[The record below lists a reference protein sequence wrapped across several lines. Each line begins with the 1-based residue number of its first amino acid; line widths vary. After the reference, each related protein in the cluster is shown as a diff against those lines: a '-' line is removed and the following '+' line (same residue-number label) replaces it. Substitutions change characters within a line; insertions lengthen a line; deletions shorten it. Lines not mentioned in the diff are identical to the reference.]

1 VPETHKKKTARKPRC
16 LGQVVCDRIF
26 ELKKTLCSYVG
37 RFDPALIS
45 TSEAQRVLEHA
56 ASMENSIRT
65 LKALCASRVSQG
77 DSWRKKGHRS
87 AAEALAEETGTTL
100 SQAKEE
106 IETGRRLL
114 SQEKLSRAARRGEI
128 SFAKAQLISNAAE
141 ADPKAEG
148 RLLEEA
154 KGSSISRLKDS
165 CALTKAQANPDREA
179 RREQIHRRRSLRTW
193 TDIEG
198 VWHLS
203 ASSNPEDG
211 AQIMSVLDPI
221 RDEIFRAAR
230 KQKQKEPIEAYAFD
244 ALFRLATKPTG
255 ASSSA
260 AAGRGAR
267 LATAEEASGPRS
279 KILVR
284 VDYESFLRGFPTAGE
299 TCEITGFGPV
309 SVSAVKDLIRQGD
322 PFIVAILTKGKEL
335 VGVAHL
341 GRKPTAF
348 QRSALEWMYPSCA
361 IEGCN
366 AQAHLEMDHSLEW
379 SKTHFT
385 MLDHLKFLCH
395 HHHFLKS
402 NDNWALTEVDRKCL
416 LVPPEDPRHPRHR
429 RSTNQSNAPPKS
441 VA

>member
-1 VPETHKKKTARKPRC
+1 
-16 LGQVVCDRIF
+16 VCDRIS
-26 ELKKTLCSYVG
+26 ELKKALCSYAG

-65 LKALCASRVSQG
+65 LKALCASRVAQG

-87 AAEALAEETGTTL
+87 AAEALAQETGTTL

-114 SQEKLSRAARRGEI
+114 SQEKLSKAARLGEI
-128 SFAKAQLISNAAE
+128 SFAKAQLISNATE
-141 ADPKAEG
+141 ADPGAEG

-154 KGSSISRLKDS
+154 RGSSISRLKDS
-165 CALTKAQANPDREA
+165 CALTKAQAGADREA
-179 RREQIHRRRSLRTW
+179 RRDQIHARRSLRSW

-230 KQKQKEPIEAYAFD
+230 KQKKKEPIEAYAFD
-244 ALFRLATKPTG
+244 ALFQLATKPER
-255 ASSSA
+255 ARSSSS
-260 AAGRGAR
+260 RGAR
-267 LATAEEASGPRS
+267 PTSAETGPGARS

-299 TCEITGFGPV
+299 TCEIAGFGPV
-309 SVSAVKDLIRQGD
+309 SVSAVKDLMSKGD
-322 PFIVAILTKGKEL
+322 PFIVAILTKAKEL

-402 NDNWALTEVDRKCL
+402 NDNWALTEVDRRCL

-429 RSTNQSNAPPKS
+429 RSANQSNAPPKS